1 MAKKYDL
8 SSAMGGMRKR
18 VGRSM
23 LYTVCDG
30 SIWDEQHGDWNDFTD
45 TLLGGWDPE
54 RATRHFRRTYR
65 DNTIQIV
72 HCTVYKQYVDMPL
85 MDFWLEARATSDPVQ
100 VKESFIKEVK
110 E

>member
-45 TLLGGWDPE
+45 TLLGGGTPSV
-54 RATRHFRRTYR
+54 RHVISGAPIATTPSR
-65 DNTIQIV
+65 
-72 HCTVYKQYVDMPL
+72 
-85 MDFWLEARATSDPVQ
+85 
-100 VKESFIKEVK
+100 
-110 E
+110 